1 MWIFTDKGFF
11 SIVKQKDVWHIRAR
25 RKQDLVNLGLEP
37 VASYPGSDYPWR
49 SLVRDPNELRAIFLR
64 LADSIDY
71 PNFKDRISETPD
83 QRDRL
88 GAYHHIWALMQD
100 PLP

>member
-11 SIVKQKDVWHIRAR
+11 SIVKQKEAWHIRAR

-49 SLVRDPNELRAIFLR
+49 SLVRDPNELRAIFER

-71 PNFKDRISETPD
+71 PNFKGRIGKVPD

-88 GAYHHIWALMQD
+88 EAYHEIWGLMQE
-100 PLP
+100 PPS

>member
-1 MWIFTDKGFF
+1 
-11 SIVKQKDVWHIRAR
+11 
-25 RKQDLVNLGLEP
+25 
-37 VASYPGSDYPWR
+37 
-49 SLVRDPNELRAIFLR
+49 LRAIFLR

-88 GAYHHIWALMQD
+88 GAYHHIWALMQE